1 MNYDGWA
8 NKETKQANYYLQNVY
23 ELYQKALD
31 FKERSI
37 DSDTLAYHLK
47 DLLKNMIKEDKK
59 SFDMIGEIDK
69 VDFREIA
76 KAFYDE

>member
-37 DSDTLAYHLK
+37 DSDTLA
-47 DLLKNMIKEDKK
+47 
-59 SFDMIGEIDK
+59 
-69 VDFREIA
+69 
-76 KAFYDE
+76 